1 MQRPRI
7 CERFESA
14 AFKAVRP
21 DPQELKYLSVPLRIR
36 QLGRRISRPLVSTS
50 TGKFGSSELTL
61 SYRPGKR
68 KFRHAGH
75 SATASSADDRFGF
88 QKFRKL
94 RRIFTLLFGE
104 YF

>member
-61 SYRPGKR
+61 SYCFKR
-68 KFRHAGH
+68 GR
-75 SATASSADDRFGF
+75 SIRFSKI
-88 QKFRKL
+88 QKTTQNL
-94 RRIFTLLFGE
+94 HIIIWRILLI
-104 YF
+104 